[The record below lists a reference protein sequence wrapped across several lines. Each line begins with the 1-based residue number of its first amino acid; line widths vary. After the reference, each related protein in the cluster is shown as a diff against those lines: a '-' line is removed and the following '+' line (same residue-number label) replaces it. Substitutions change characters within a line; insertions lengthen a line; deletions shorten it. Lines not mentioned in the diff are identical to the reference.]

1 LNVVLFPA
9 CHSAASGF
17 WCVPKAR
24 DDLTTNI
31 PVTEPQLEGRSQRL
45 KIGTLGRLAVSYGDR
60 DVAVN
65 TQ

>member
-1 LNVVLFPA
+1 LPFLLQVDFDVFPT
-9 CHSAASGF
+9 
-17 WCVPKAR
+17 R